1 VAPEA
6 RAPKLAP
13 LPRMDVYGFDRED
26 MQRALEKAREAKEF
40 MKNDFKYEHDRE
52 ALLEHSRMAAEQARH
67 LSENQR
73 MFTED
78 AKRMA
83 AQTLAENRIHIEEAR
98 RLAEN
103 AMTDQRFYIE
113 DAKRFAEDRAFGLF
127 QGTPKPM
134 PSMAPMP
141 MPFRYS
147 EDAFGV
153 RPPAPWAQGDPADS
167 LYKVGYE
174 AHNRGDYRRAAQV
187 FADLVQRFPQSS
199 YVGDAMYWEAFDRYR
214 LGSTEEL
221 RTAAKVLETMTARAA
236 TLRRRGNSDGDVQ
249 GLKAR
254 IYAELA
260 RRGDNDASAKLQ
272 REVAQAG
279 GTLCDRE
286 DQAVRAE
293 ALSALAQIDPAAA
306 NPIFKKVFDRKDE
319 CSSQL
324 RSNAVN
330 ILGRRTDAEAV
341 TLLITVAKVDPNYD
355 VRTQAIQFLP
365 RLPGDAPVAALEE
378 ILKSDTASQIQ
389 RAVVRALRSSDNP
402 KTRLGMRSLVNRKDV
417 NRSLRIEAIRSF
429 DKERASP
436 EDIAWLRSVY
446 PTAEDDQVRDAF
458 INTIARYGGS
468 ENEQWV
474 IGIARNVNETSQA
487 RSSAWSAVLRLNLP
501 ISDIIKLYDAAD
513 TRNTRE
519 QIINTLG
526 NRNEPEAT
534 DKLIEIAKTRTDA
547 RSSISAINALQRK
560 KDPRT
565 LRLLADILEK
575 QP

>member
-1 VAPEA
+1 
-6 RAPKLAP
+6 
-13 LPRMDVYGFDRED
+13 
-26 MQRALEKAREAKEF
+26 
-40 MKNDFKYEHDRE
+40 
-52 ALLEHSRMAAEQARH
+52 
-67 LSENQR
+67 
-73 MFTED
+73 
-78 AKRMA
+78 
-83 AQTLAENRIHIEEAR
+83 
-98 RLAEN
+98 
-103 AMTDQRFYIE
+103 
-113 DAKRFAEDRAFGLF
+113 
-127 QGTPKPM
+127 
-134 PSMAPMP
+134 
-141 MPFRYS
+141 
-147 EDAFGV
+147 
-153 RPPAPWAQGDPADS
+153 
-167 LYKVGYE
+167 
-174 AHNRGDYRRAAQV
+174 
-187 FADLVQRFPQSS
+187 
-199 YVGDAMYWEAFDRYR
+199 
-214 LGSTEEL
+214 
-221 RTAAKVLETMTARAA
+221 
-236 TLRRRGNSDGDVQ
+236 
-249 GLKAR
+249 
-254 IYAELA
+254 
-260 RRGDNDASAKLQ
+260 
-272 REVAQAG
+272 
-279 GTLCDRE
+279 
-286 DQAVRAE
+286 
-293 ALSALAQIDPAAA
+293 
-306 NPIFKKVFDRKDE
+306 
-319 CSSQL
+319 
-324 RSNAVN
+324 VN